1 MLTDRGIGIGLL
13 ANFED
18 VNRAASSSEDEPL
31 SSCMADGPL
40 LATPMYVRNGGVP
53 LPAKDLAE
61 LWRQAPRVHSSF
73 NFG

>member
-13 ANFED
+13 TAFGD
-18 VNRAASSSEDEPL
+18 VTVVVSSSEDEPL

-40 LATPMYVRNGGVP
+40 LATLMYVQNGGVP